1 MPRPIHAARRE
12 YPKLARGRDV
22 KPSPAALAKDWL
34 HHHDALWVEEWS
46 CFVLRRKGE
55 PAYRVIDGERF
66 ARALSRWCDLHFPA
80 QRVTQAFCRDAAWCA
95 ASLAHP
101 SHVLDEAPT
110 RHAAF
115 ADCLLDL
122 YTMEPVPLGTAPT
135 VIGFD
140 SSLADVMAA
149 KSPMWDEYLRTAF
162 VADDGVT
169 ESPALVASFRETC
182 GTLLLSSRAVS
193 CAVFLYGPTAGNGK
207 STCLDVFRGVFGKEM
222 TSALSLSS
230 IVENRFASAHLLG
243 KLFNFCGEVGTKYAR
258 HDLFKSI
265 VTGDLIPAERK
276 FGSSFEFVPEVRM
289 FFAVNSVPT
298 FEGMDNGL
306 MRRMR
311 MYPMRAD
318 FRGRKGKDGLA
329 KRIVREE
336 RDGVLRW
343 VIGGARAL
351 RDNGYAF
358 SDAANAAIAET
369 MERFERESSAVMRF
383 VADRG
388 WRHMPSCEPVPVA
401 RVFADYVRWCEEV
414 KCKVAN
420 ENTFAAEFV
429 RVTRCGERF
438 DHRHAVTENGVV
450 RRAVLKSLRV
460 AVVDVHP
467 TETPT
472 LPLPVTDCAGCLEGR
487 GVCMAHGF

>member
-1 MPRPIHAARRE
+1 M
-12 YPKLARGRDV
+12 

-34 HHHDALWVEEWS
+34 NGHDALWVTEWS
-46 CFVLRRKGE
+46 CFVVRFPGDV
-55 PAYRVIDGERF
+55 AYRLLDGEKF
-66 ARALSRWCDLHFPA
+66 ARALSQWCDLHFPA
-80 QRVTQAFCRDAAWCA
+80 QRMTQAYCKDAAWCA
-95 ASLAHP
+95 SSLVRP
-101 SHVLDEAPT
+101 VHVTDQVPT
-110 RHAAF
+110 KHAAF
-115 ADCLLDL
+115 TDCLLDL

-140 SSLADVMAA
+140 ASLEAVLSAE
-149 KSPMWDEYLRTAF
+149 SPLWDEYLRTAF
-162 VADDGVT
+162 VEDDGVT
-169 ESPALVASFRETC
+169 ASPALVASFRETC
-182 GTLLLSSRAVS
+182 GTLLLASRSVS

-230 IVENRFASAHLLG
+230 IVDNRFASAHLLG

-276 FGSSFEFVPEVRM
+276 FGSNFEFVPEVRM

-336 RDGVLRW
+336 RNGVLRW
-343 VIGGARAL
+343 VIEGARAL
-351 RDNGYAF
+351 RDNSYAF
-358 SDAANAAIAET
+358 TDGANEAIAQT

-388 WRHMPSCEPVPVA
+388 WRHMPSAAPVA
-401 RVFADYVRWCEEV
+401 VATVFADYVRWCEEV
-414 KCKVAN
+414 KCKVPN
-420 ENTFAAEFV
+420 ENTFTAEFI

-438 DHRHAVTENGVV
+438 DHRHPVTENGVV
-450 RRAVLKSLRV
+450 RRANLKSLRV

-467 TETPT
+467 TETPA
-472 LPLPVTDCAGCLEGR
+472 LPLPLDEGIRTTDGKKIDW
-487 GVCMAHGF
+487 